1 MKFEFRALVLALLDR
16 IRAKS
21 DLNEDAA
28 MKLAYEELHAMRNE
42 RRRATD

>member
-1 MKFEFRALVLALLDR
+1 MRLEFRALVLALLDR

-28 MKLAYEELHAMRNE
+28 RKLAYEELHAMRNE
-42 RRRATD
+42 RRGAAD